1 MLRARRQSSNKLYG
15 TYLLLWKTFCSQRD
29 INMYKATVAQGL
41 NFLQTLV
48 TDNKGYSAVNTARS
62 ALSSVLRYGGTTFG
76 QQPDVQLFM
85 KGVYNQR
92 PPVPRYTR
100 IWDVDVVLVLLKA
113 WSPAD
118 KLTLDKLTMKVV
130 VLLLLVT
137 GQRPQIFR
145 GLRVDQMEVSGSS
158 FVFDVDNSCLKQ
170 GRLGYKLE
178 PIRLVKYAPDR
189 RLCIYRYLTVYLRR
203 TLDHRAG
210 HKQLILTCKKPYGPA
225 TVNTIARWIKL
236 VLKEAGV
243 NVGEYKPG
251 SVRHASTSMAKAQG
265 VPIGEILASG
275 GWSGSSV
282 FAKYYNKPIE
292 GKKQFANKVL
302 GDKH

>member
-1 MLRARRQSSNKLYG
+1 M
-15 TYLLLWKTFCSQRD
+15 
-29 INMYKATVAQGL
+29 AQGL

-48 TDNKGYSAVNTARS
+48 NDNRGYSAINTARS

-85 KGVYNQR
+85 KGVYNQK
-92 PPVPRYTR
+92 PPIPRYKR
-100 IWDVDVVLVLLKA
+100 IWDIDVVLLLLKE

-118 KLTLDKLTMKVV
+118 KLPLDKLTMKVV

-137 GQRPQIFR
+137 GQRPQIFG
-145 GLRVDQMEVSGSS
+145 GLRVDKMEVSANW
-158 FVFDVDNSCLKQ
+158 FEFTVDNSCLKQ
-170 GRLGYKLE
+170 GRLGYKLD
-178 PIRLVKYAPDR
+178 PIKLVKYAPDKR
-189 RLCIYRYLTVYLRR
+189 VCIYRYLTVYLRR

-225 TVNTIARWIKL
+225 TINTISRWIKV
-236 VLKEAGV
+236 VLGKAGV
-243 NVGEYKPG
+243 NLGEYKPG
-251 SVRHASTSMAKAQG
+251 SVRHAATSMARAQG

-292 GKKQFANKVL
+292 GKKHFAEKVL
-302 GDKH
+302 GNKS